1 MSEYSETRNGGEIE
15 TERLRLRPFTAA
27 DAEMLF
33 SLYGDARVMAI
44 RKIGPQTR
52 AGSDAQLLDIVSH
65 WRRRGFGLWA
75 VIEKAGGAFIGECGL
90 REIQAGGAEI
100 ELSYGLMPES
110 WGQGLGGEAAAAALA
125 FGLERLALPT
135 IHAIARA
142 DNRRSRRLLE
152 RLGFELEKEWLSGEK
167 RVVRYVVSARA

>member
-75 VIEKAGGAFIGECGL
+75 VIEKAGGA
-90 REIQAGGAEI
+90 EI

-110 WGQGLGGEAAAAALA
+110 WGQGLGGEAAVAALA